1 MNTLPNNKMICT
13 PSIFDPSSSEAKNMK
28 RWIFISLLLCA
39 ATLRAAQVGLIKIDG
54 PIGPATANYI
64 SRALDVAADQGDQCL
79 IIQLNTPGGL
89 MGSMD
94 SIIQDFYASRVPTV
108 VYVAP
113 EGAMAGSA
121 GCYITLAA
129 DIAAMAPHTTI
140 GAAHPI
146 DLGVA
151 NETTND
157 IEMQKMGNAYEKV
170 IQNIAE
176 KRHRNADWARSS
188 VKESVAITS
197 TEALQTN
204 VIDLIATNIPD
215 LLQQLN
221 GRSVNGKIL
230 KTAGATV
237 VEIPTIL
244 SEQLFQIFWQPE
256 VMMLLML
263 VAIYGVI
270 AEISHPGAIFPG
282 VAGALA
288 LILLLYMSA
297 TLPLNIA
304 GLALVLLAVSLF
316 MIDIFAPTHGVLTAG
331 GIIAFFL
338 GTLML
343 FNHEPSGYS
352 LPMTW
357 VVAATLVT
365 AAFFVFFVSKGI
377 RAQFLPN
384 RAGYETMIGKTV
396 SAKSRIDTVGG
407 KVFIEGELWNAV
419 SETPVEAGQNVEVT
433 GLEGLTLQVKPK
445 TN

>member
-1 MNTLPNNKMICT
+1 
-13 PSIFDPSSSEAKNMK
+13 MK
-28 RWIFISLLLCA
+28 RFLFITLLFCA
-39 ATLRAAQVGLIKIDG
+39 MAQARLLQAAQVGLVKIDG
-54 PIGPATANYI
+54 PIGPATANYVH
-64 SRALDVAADQGDQCL
+64 RALDVAASQNDECL
-79 IIQLNTPGGL
+79 IIELNTPGGL
-89 MGSMD
+89 MTSMND
-94 SIIQDFYASRVPTV
+94 IIQDFYASRVPTV

-146 DLGVA
+146 DMGVA

-176 KRHRNADWARSS
+176 KRHHNADWARAS
-188 VKESVAITS
+188 VRDSVAITAR
-197 TEALQTN
+197 EALQTN
-204 VIDLIATNIPD
+204 VIDLIASNIPD
-215 LLQQLN
+215 LLQQIN
-221 GRSVNGKIL
+221 GRSVDGKVL
-230 KTAGATV
+230 NTAGATV
-237 VEIPTIL
+237 VEIPTVL
-244 SEQLFQIFWQPE
+244 SEQFFQLFWQPE

-263 VAIYGVI
+263 VAIYGII

-304 GLALVLLAVSLF
+304 GLALILLAVVLF
-316 MIDIFAPTHGVLTAG
+316 IIDVFAPTHGVLTGG

-338 GTLML
+338 GVLML
-343 FNHEPSGYS
+343 FNHVPKAYA

-357 VVAATLVT
+357 IVAATIVT
-365 AAFFVFFVSKGI
+365 AAFFIFFVTKGI
-377 RAQFLPN
+377 RAQFLPT
-384 RAGYETMIGKTV
+384 RAGSETMVGKIV

-419 SETPVEAGQNVEVT
+419 SETPVEPGQNVEVT
-433 GLEGLTLQVKPK
+433 GLEGLTLKVKPK

>member
-1 MNTLPNNKMICT
+1 
-13 PSIFDPSSSEAKNMK
+13 MK
-28 RWIFISLLLCA
+28 RWLFIILVLFAAAHARVLL
-39 ATLRAAQVGLIKIDG
+39 AAQVGLIKIDG

-64 SRALDVAADQGDQCL
+64 SRALAVAADQNDECL
-79 IIQLNTPGGL
+79 IIQLDTPGGL
-89 MGSMD
+89 ADSMD
-94 SIIQDFYASRVPTV
+94 DITKRFFASSLPTV
-108 VYVAP
+108 VYVSP

-146 DLGVA
+146 EMTGGED
-151 NETTND
+151 ETTNS
-157 IEMQKMGNAYEKV
+157 ILMQKMGNAYEKV

-188 VKESVAITS
+188 VRDSAAITS
-197 TEALQTN
+197 EEALKMN
-204 VIDLIATNIPD
+204 VIDIIATNVPD
-215 LLQQLN
+215 LLQKLN
-221 GRSVNGKIL
+221 GRSVDGKIL
-230 KTAGATV
+230 MTAGASV
-237 VEIPTIL
+237 VEIPMTL
-244 SEQLFQIFWQPE
+244 SEQLFQLFWRPE

-263 VAIYGVI
+263 VAMYGII

-304 GLALVLLAVSLF
+304 GLALIILAVTLF
-316 MIDIFAPTHGVLTAG
+316 IIDIYAPTHGVLTVG

-343 FNHEPSGYS
+343 FNREPSGYH

-357 VVAATLVT
+357 VFAATFVT
-365 AAFFVFFVSKGI
+365 AAFFIFFISKGI
-377 RAQFLPN
+377 RAQFLPV
-384 RAGYETMIGKTV
+384 RAGSETMIGKTV
-396 SAKSRIDTVGG
+396 PAQSRIDTSGG
-407 KVFIEGELWNAV
+407 RVFIEGENWNAV
-419 SETPVEAGQNVEVT
+419 SESPVEAGQNVVVT
-433 GLEGLTLQVKPK
+433 GIEGLTLKVKPK
-445 TN
+445 TS